1 MVPLAPHRRR
11 RGRSIPTKRAEG
23 DETGLVAVV
32 DSLWP
37 DGKVRLG
44 GGRAGG
50 AMVTFLALPRPAS
63 PSILLPLRPSRATA
77 AVLRAH
83 RAPRS
88 ARQRVRHVAM
98 VTMARMGAGHLVP
111 RKVTLLNPTPRPDD
125 GLEAHL
131 GSILEQHVAVGVH
144 LGPPRANRKPIV
156 QAVDRRGKTLA
167 FAKVG
172 TNELTRALVRAETA
186 ALQSLENVDL
196 SCLTIP
202 RILHSGAWG
211 DHELLV
217 LGPLDTRNVLRAQ
230 PGLLQRAMVELAT
243 SRGSVREVVVRSG
256 YWNGLRHRIET
267 LPGPQASPLLEAM
280 VTLEAL
286 GNDLRVGLGV
296 WHGDWTPWNMA
307 CREGRVVLW
316 DWERFG
322 TGVPVGFD
330 ALHFEL
336 QSTVR
341 RGRLTLPE
349 AVSALIARADEL
361 LGPFGVGRRAV
372 PAVVATYLL
381 EIGARYLQDRQEEA
395 GSRLGDLGGWLLPA
409 LPPLVR
415 SVTSKR
421 QA

>member
-1 MVPLAPHRRR
+1 M
-11 RGRSIPTKRAEG
+11 PTTRTDGEA
-23 DETGLVAVV
+23 GLVAVV

-37 DGKVRLG
+37 GNEVRLG
-44 GGRAGG
+44 GRRTGG
-50 AMVTFLALPRPAS
+50 AVVTFLALPSPAS

-88 ARQRVRHVAM
+88 ARQRVRHVTM
-98 VTMARMGAGHLVP
+98 VTMARIGAGHLVP
-111 RKVTLLNPTPRPDD
+111 RKVTLLNPAPRPDD
-125 GLEAHL
+125 GLETHL
-131 GSILEQHVAVGVH
+131 GSILGQQVAVGVH

-156 QAVDRRGKTLA
+156 QAVDHRGKTLA

-186 ALQSLENVDL
+186 ALQSLENVDF

-202 RILHSGAWG
+202 RILHSGSWG

-217 LGPLDTRNVLRAQ
+217 LGPLDTRNASRSQ
-230 PGLLQRAMVELAT
+230 PRLLQLAMVELST
-243 SRGSVREVVVRSG
+243 SRGSVCEVLVRSG
-256 YWNGLRHRIET
+256 YWKELRHRIEA
-267 LPGPQASPLLEAM
+267 LPGLQASPLLEAM
-280 VTLEAL
+280 VSLEAL
-286 GNDLRVGLGV
+286 GDDIHVGLGV

-307 CREGRVVLW
+307 SREERVVLW

-330 ALHFEL
+330 ALHFKL
-336 QSTVR
+336 QAAVR

-349 AVSALIARADEL
+349 AVSALIARAGEL

-415 SVTSKR
+415 SVSTKR